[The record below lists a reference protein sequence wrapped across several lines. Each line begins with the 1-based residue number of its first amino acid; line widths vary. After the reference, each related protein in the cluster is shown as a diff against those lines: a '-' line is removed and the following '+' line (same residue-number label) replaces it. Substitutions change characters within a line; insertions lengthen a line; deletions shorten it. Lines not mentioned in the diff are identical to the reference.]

1 MSLNRSAP
9 GAARRG
15 KALLAGAVALLL
27 ALSFA
32 SPAFGQTKLV
42 VAVHFASNSQEA
54 RGFMEVKEAF
64 EQLHPG
70 VEVQYLWT
78 TSLAGSGLSHT
89 SKLLTMIAGG
99 TSPDVAMVVSH
110 LTPAYAHQGI
120 LLGLSSYMERSGVSR
135 SDIIPPALMQGVWDG
150 EVYALPLIVD
160 PNFAMVWNKQ
170 YFAEAGLDPNRGPA
184 TLAEYEEYYR
194 RLTRRNP
201 DGTVTRIAHTLWNA
215 YGYVNAMWT
224 WGWIFGGDFYD
235 YATNK
240 VTAADPRLIEALE
253 FLNRYHDEYNVPALP
268 KEMYFPNNE
277 AINFWVSGH
286 LKYLLDTRPD
296 LEIGVG
302 PMPRLN
308 ESAPSPAWIGGYG
321 IGVLK
326 DAPNPDLAWE
336 FVRFIAASEQGTE
349 IFASISGWIPGYLKS
364 PVMMEF
370 LRDPY
375 MGVYLQVAQEAR
387 NYRPAMP
394 AIVEYEQMLNDYV
407 SDVFAGERVP
417 ADALREVQEL
427 VQAKLDEILAR
438 R

>member
-1 MSLNRSAP
+1 MPVDRMASRRARAP
-9 GAARRG
+9 
-15 KALLAGAVALLL
+15 KALFAGASALVLVLVFASL
-27 ALSFA
+27 ALA
-32 SPAFGQTKLV
+32 QAKLT

-70 VEVQYLWT
+70 VEVEYLWT

-120 LLGLSSYMERSGVSR
+120 LAGIGSYMERAGVNR
-135 SDIIPPALMQGVWDG
+135 SDIIPPALMQGVWEG

-194 RLTRRNP
+194 RLTRRGP
-201 DGTVTRIAHTLWNA
+201 DGTVTRIAHTLWSA

-224 WGWIFGGDFYD
+224 WGWIFQGDFYD
-235 YATNK
+235 YATHT
-240 VTAADPRLIEALE
+240 VTAADPKLVEALE
-253 FLNRYHDEYNVPALP
+253 FLKRYHDEYNVPALP
-268 KEMYFPNNE
+268 REMYFPDNE

-286 LKYLLDTRPD
+286 LKYLLDTRPE

-302 PMPRLN
+302 PMPRLD
-308 ESAPSPAWIGGYG
+308 EGAPSPAWIGGYG

-336 FVRFIAASEQGTE
+336 FVRFIAASEQGTS
-349 IFASISGWIPGYLKS
+349 IFGSVSGWIPGYLRS
-364 PVMMEF
+364 GVMQEF

-387 NYRPAMP
+387 HWRPAMP
-394 AIVEYEQMLNDYV
+394 AIVEYEQLLNSYV
-407 SDVFAGERVP
+407 AQVLAGERVP
-417 ADALREVQEL
+417 VDALREVQQL
-427 VQAKLDEILAR
+427 VQAQLDEILAR
-438 R
+438 